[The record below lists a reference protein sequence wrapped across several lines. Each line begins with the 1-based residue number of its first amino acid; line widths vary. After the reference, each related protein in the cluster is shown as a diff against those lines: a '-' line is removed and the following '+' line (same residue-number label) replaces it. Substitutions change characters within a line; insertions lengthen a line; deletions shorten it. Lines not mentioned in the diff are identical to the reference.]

1 MNDIFTRIV
10 PRDFRCERYLYRDS
24 DTIFSLRKISLQG
37 QSHETFTVNDIF
49 TGIVTQ
55 YFNCE
60 IYLCRESPTRF
71 FMRKIYRDSPM
82 IFSMKKSSLLGS
94 SYEIFD
100 AKDIFTGIAPRDF
113 RFEIDLF
120 RGPLTRFLCKKFIY
134 MDSPTRYLQMILIL
148 KDESLVHY
156 IRWMFIFK

>member
-1 MNDIFTRIV
+1 MNNIFTRIV
-10 PRDFRCERYLYRDS
+10 PQDFCCERYLYRDS
-24 DTIFSLRKISLQG
+24 DTIFSLRKISFQSLQ
-37 QSHETFTVNDIF
+37 
-49 TGIVTQ
+49 
-55 YFNCE
+55 
-60 IYLCRESPTRF
+60 RF
-71 FMRKIYRDSPM
+71 FKRKIYRDSTT

-120 RGPLTRFLCKKFIY
+120 RGPLTRFRCKKFIY
-134 MDSPTRYLQMILIL
+134 MDSPTRCLQMILIL

-156 IRWMFIFK
+156 ICWMFIFK

>member
-24 DTIFSLRKISLQG
+24 DTIFSLRKISLQSL
-37 QSHETFTVNDIF
+37 Q
-49 TGIVTQ
+49 
-55 YFNCE
+55 
-60 IYLCRESPTRF
+60 RF
-71 FMRKIYRDSPM
+71 FKRKIYRDSTT

-120 RGPLTRFLCKKFIY
+120 RGPLTRFRCKKFIY
-134 MDSPTRYLQMILIL
+134 MDSPTRCLQMILIL

-156 IRWMFIFK
+156 ICWMFIFK